1 MINLFSCRWNIY
13 FLRLLYLDF
22 LLLNLSWQPLN
33 VISFVINVGLWAVKY
48 LNIFIKEKSIILN
61 LLVFIRKSKNI
72 FIGKER
78 RWVSEKL
85 FSLVGS
91 DNSWIRLKNIDSK
104 HEIHP
109 LCKIV
114 FDKLLVSI
122 LDLSFENV
130 FDALVPL
137 NQAILSVEHFVH
149 NLSNRKVL
157 VYEPIEET

>member
-1 MINLFSCRWNIY
+1 M
-13 FLRLLYLDF
+13 
-22 LLLNLSWQPLN
+22 N
-33 VISFVINVGLWAVKY
+33 VISFVINVGLGAVKY
-48 LNIFIKEKSIILN
+48 LNILIKEKSIILN

-72 FIGKER
+72 FIGKEGW
-78 RWVSEKL
+78 WVSEKL

-91 DNSWIRLKNIDSK
+91 DNSGIRLKNIDSK

-137 NQAILSVEHFVH
+137 KQAILSVEHYVH
-149 NLSNRKVL
+149 NLSNREVL
-157 VYEPIEET
+157 VYEHVEET